1 MPLQIGSIKVD
12 PGLVLAP
19 MAGVTDHPFRLL
31 AKEQGCRL
39 LVSEMISAKGLT
51 HSNNRNRSLLYFT
64 ETEKP
69 IGLQIF
75 GSDPAILARAAVT
88 IEERGADFIDLNL
101 GCPTR
106 KITRNA
112 EGGALLRQPD
122 LCSRIFKAVVD
133 AVSCPVTVKL
143 RKGWDEHSFT
153 LPEIALRAEEAGISA
168 LTVHG
173 RTVEQGYSGSADW
186 DAIKKVKKL
195 VAIPVIGNGD
205 VDSPQAA
212 QRMFEYCGCDGIMV
226 GRAARGNPWIF
237 RDILALLAGEPIP
250 EKPSLDDIIKMV
262 IRHFKLLVELK
273 GEAVATREMRRHGSW
288 YIRGLPGSAAARQEL
303 IHAAGIDQFETILH
317 RLSLI
322 NKELY

>member
-51 HSNNRNRSLLYFT
+51 HSNNCNRSLLYFT

-122 LCSRIFKAVVD
+122 LCSRIFKTVVD

-212 QRMFEYCGCDGIMV
+212 QKMFEYCGCDGIMV

-250 EKPSLDDIIKMV
+250 EKPSLDEIIKMV

-303 IHAAGIDQFETILH
+303 IHAAGIDQFEAILH

>member
-122 LCSRIFKAVVD
+122 LCSRIFKTVVD

-212 QRMFEYCGCDGIMV
+212 QKMFEYCGCDGIMV

-250 EKPSLDDIIKMV
+250 EKPSLDEIIKMV

-303 IHAAGIDQFETILH
+303 IHAAGIDQFEAILH